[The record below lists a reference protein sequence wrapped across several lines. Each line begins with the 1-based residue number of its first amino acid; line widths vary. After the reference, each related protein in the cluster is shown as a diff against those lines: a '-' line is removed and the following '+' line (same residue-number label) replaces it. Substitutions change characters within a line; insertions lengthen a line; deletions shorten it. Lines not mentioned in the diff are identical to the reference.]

1 MSPHIASLP
10 CSMGVGPVREG
21 TEILLGV
28 TSGFGTVAFQ
38 VTVSSTRVK
47 VTVVLQAADKLAAI
61 ILMIC
66 L

>member
-1 MSPHIASLP
+1 
-10 CSMGVGPVREG
+10 MGVGPVREG